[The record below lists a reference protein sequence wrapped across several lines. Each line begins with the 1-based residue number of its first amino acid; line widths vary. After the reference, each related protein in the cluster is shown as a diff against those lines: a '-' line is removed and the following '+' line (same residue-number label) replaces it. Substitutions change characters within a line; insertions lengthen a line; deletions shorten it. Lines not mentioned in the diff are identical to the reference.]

1 MPVKP
6 AGKKKL
12 MRCPKCQVIFEVQD
26 TGVRPLPIKCTA
38 CGATGAI
45 KK

>member
-1 MPVKP
+1 
-6 AGKKKL
+6 
-12 MRCPKCQVIFEVQD
+12 MRCPKCQVIFEVVD

-38 CGATGAI
+38 CGTTGAI